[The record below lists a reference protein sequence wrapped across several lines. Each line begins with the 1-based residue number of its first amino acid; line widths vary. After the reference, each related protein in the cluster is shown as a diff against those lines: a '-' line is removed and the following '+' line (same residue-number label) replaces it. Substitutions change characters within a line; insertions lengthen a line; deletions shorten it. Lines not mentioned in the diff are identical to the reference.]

1 MIGAKQSYLLF
12 ANRFL
17 SHKLRKFVKTF
28 TNFDFWNHGWK
39 ARKKLLLI
47 KNSTQRHL
55 SHFSELPISIFY
67 GFFRFFRVF
76 SAYFADFHAKKFS
89 QKKTWKNNAKKKF
102 QNFAPTGNRTCHLL
116 DHIHQRWPLHHGT
129 VAGRQLVSWCF
140 KIKPIFG

>member
-1 MIGAKQSYLLF
+1 MLEDVIQIS
-12 ANRFL
+12 ANRVQCKKTSQPF
-17 SHKLRKFVKTF
+17 KTNVKTSEIEYCS
-28 TNFDFWNHGWK
+28 HGWK

-89 QKKTWKNNAKKKF
+89 QKKLGKIMRKKISKF
-102 QNFAPTGNRTCHLL
+102 CAHRDSNLPPTGPHPSTLTITPRICCWKTT
-116 DHIHQRWPLHHGT
+116 GF
-129 VAGRQLVSWCF
+129 LVF
-140 KIKPIFG
+140 